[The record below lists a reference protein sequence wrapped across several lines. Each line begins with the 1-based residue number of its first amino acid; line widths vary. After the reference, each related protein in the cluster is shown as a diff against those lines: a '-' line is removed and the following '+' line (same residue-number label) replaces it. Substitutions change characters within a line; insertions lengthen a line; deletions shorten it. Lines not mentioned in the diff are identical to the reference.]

1 MSLLDLFGK
10 DADFFT
16 GQTPEQRARGAGQIA
31 YESIPGI
38 SEAVTFRDIKA
49 ELGKENPNWLTVG
62 LLGGAGALGLI
73 PLVGDVAGSAI
84 RQGVRARNAV
94 KPSSGVLDEFAK
106 DNFGNKLGINVRS
119 DLKEGLSYSDLIL
132 DGKKAYET
140 RDSDSL
146 RKYVGKRVGIVK
158 TGEGDASALGSV
170 IIGEPEIVGVDQF
183 RKLEKEHLV
192 PEGSDFDI
200 KEKKYLY
207 PLINPQRFDAPMQVG
222 KGIVSRK
229 MLNASQKQS
238 QEIIDLLKSGKS
250 DQVTDQM
257 LAKADQRYLFEN
269 YDLPMDADSLKA
281 RAKEMGLD
289 TNSFHGTSKA
299 FDSQDYP
306 AYTADDIK
314 IPMGNYGNAFFST
327 DNPNIANTYG
337 NIIYPIKTRSKD
349 PKFNVDA
356 KGQNWQE
363 IPLNDEL
370 IDEFGSAVGY
380 EPTSTNMI
388 VDLVNANRPD
398 LDQVKFS
405 NVIDRGSSYPKN
417 LKGNKTINEPSNVTA
432 SLMDRDPLVRSR
444 FARFDPRL
452 KDLKN
457 LSAGLI
463 PIGLLPFLMGDSEG
477 AQ

>member
-1 MSLLDLFGK
+1 LSLLDLFGK
-10 DADFFT
+10 DANFFT

-31 YESIPGI
+31 YESIPGV
-38 SEAVTFRDIKA
+38 SEAVTYRDIKA
-49 ELGKENPNWLTVG
+49 ELGKENPNWWTIG
-62 LLGGAGALGLI
+62 LLGGAGILGII
-73 PLVGDVAGSAI
+73 PLVGDAAGSAI

-94 KPSSGVLDEFAK
+94 KPSSGVLDEVSKADKIKALSKQSNIENALIKKYPNVDLDIYETDKGLTLSKIVLPKEDRNKGIGSKILEDLIAYADKNNLTVGVTPDSTFG
-106 DNFGNKLGINVRS
+106 GNKNKLKSFYKKFGFLDNKGRNKDFTFRETMVRQP
-119 DLKEGLSYSDLIL
+119 
-132 DGKKAYET
+132 
-140 RDSDSL
+140 
-146 RKYVGKRVGIVK
+146 V
-158 TGEGDASALGSV
+158 
-170 IIGEPEIVGVDQF
+170 EI
-183 RKLEKEHLV
+183 KL
-192 PEGSDFDI
+192 
-200 KEKKYLY
+200 
-207 PLINPQRFDAPMQVG
+207 NPAQQ
-222 KGIVSRK
+222 
-229 MLNASQKQS
+229 QS
-238 QEIIDLLKSGKS
+238 QDILDLLKSGKA

-257 LAKADQRYLFEN
+257 LSKADQRYLFEN

-289 TNSFHGTSKA
+289 TDSFHGTSKA

-337 NIIYPIKTRSKD
+337 SIIYPIKTRLKD

-356 KGQNWQE
+356 KGQNWKE

-370 IDEFGSAVGY
+370 IGEFGSAVGY
-380 EPTSTNMI
+380 EPTSTDMI

-417 LKGNKTINEPSNVTA
+417 LKGNTTINEPSTVTA
-432 SLMDRDPLVRSR
+432 SLMDHNPLVRSR

-452 KDLKN
+452 KHLKN
-457 LSAGLI
+457 LSAGLV